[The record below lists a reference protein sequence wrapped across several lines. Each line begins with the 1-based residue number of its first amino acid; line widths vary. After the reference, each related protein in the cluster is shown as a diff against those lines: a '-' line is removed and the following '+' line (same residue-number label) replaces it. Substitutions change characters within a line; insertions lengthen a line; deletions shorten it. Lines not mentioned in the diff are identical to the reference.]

1 MYILAIQRSGK
12 IRDRAPNKMLV
23 VAVYYGT
30 AFGGLSYSYNV
41 EYIALS
47 VDDTKYIT
55 SLYIL

>member
-1 MYILAIQRSGK
+1 
-12 IRDRAPNKMLV
+12 MLV

-30 AFGGLSYSYNV
+30 AFGGLSYGYNV

-55 SLYIL
+55 SLYI